1 MAPRVPVD
9 EDGAS
14 VSIIHNSSS
23 GNKGLAI
30 YDKSQCLH
38 LLSNF
43 HWKFITELKDPAMD
57 MVGYL
62 VAVKVLFGFL
72 S

>member
-9 EDGAS
+9 EDGS
-14 VSIIHNSSS
+14 QVSIIHNH
-23 GNKGLAI
+23 GTKGLAI
-30 YDKSQCLH
+30 YDKTQALH

-43 HWKFITELKDPAMD
+43 HWKFITELKDPALD
-57 MVGYL
+57 MMGYHVGI
-62 VAVKVLFGFL
+62 KVLFAFL